1 MVAHEFCG
9 SNIQGKDVIVVD
21 DMIASGGSMLDTAHQ
36 LKEMG
41 AGKVFIFSTFGLFTS
56 GLERFDQAY
65 ESGWF
70 DRIFTTNLIYQTPM
84 LKERKWYFSINM
96 DRYIAALID
105 TLNRGET
112 IQELIKPAGRIS
124 EMISLYKKK

>member
-1 MVAHEFCG
+1 
-9 SNIQGKDVIVVD
+9 
-21 DMIASGGSMLDTAHQ
+21 MLALRGVQSEHGTAW
-36 LKEMG
+36 KR
-41 AGKVFIFSTFGLFTS
+41 
-56 GLERFDQAY
+56 LER
-65 ESGWF
+65 
-70 DRIFTTNLIYQTPM
+70 RKKLMKLTTNLIYQTPM